1 MKQTLLTP
9 KQQEKARRDA
19 AIKNDYAKMKGQ
31 YPDAPDWRICTALA
45 QKYRL
50 TPMTIRNITK

>member
-1 MKQTLLTP
+1 MTQTLLTP
-9 KQQEKARRDA
+9 NQQQKARRDA
-19 AIKNDYAKMKGQ
+19 AIKSDYAKMKGL
-31 YPDAPDWRICTALA
+31 YPDASDWRICSALA